1 MKKIR
6 LLLIL
11 PLFVNAKINTSHFET
26 IKTINITN
34 CTNVIQQNYG
44 YSPNTYNDSIP
55 ILIEGCMDTNA
66 SNFNAD
72 ATEAGFDQYGNSL
85 CVYASC
91 DDIPEYGCI
100 YGNGFGP
107 FNADFS
113 AAQCSQYGGSPCE
126 EPSSDVVGCMD
137 SNASNYDSL
146 ATVQGYDQYNNLQC
160 VYASCDDI
168 PEWGCIYADGFGS
181 FNAEFGASACSSYGG
196 SPCEEPAC
204 AALDFTAENTGF

>member
-26 IKTINITN
+26 TKTNNIPN
-34 CTNVIQQNYG
+34 GTNVIQLECVN
-44 YSPNTYNDSIP
+44 SPNTYYDSFP

-91 DDIPEYGCI
+91 DDIP
-100 YGNGFGP
+100 
-107 FNADFS
+107 
-113 AAQCSQYGGSPCE
+113 
-126 EPSSDVVGCMD
+126 
-137 SNASNYDSL
+137 
-146 ATVQGYDQYNNLQC
+146 
-160 VYASCDDI
+160 
-168 PEWGCIYADGFGS
+168 
-181 FNAEFGASACSSYGG
+181 
-196 SPCEEPAC
+196 
-204 AALDFTAENTGF
+204 